1 MAVSEK
7 QNLPKHTDW
16 ANLPKNIID
25 SIIEKSVPPLSQFI
39 RFGSVCKAWH
49 AAITENRSLR
59 SKILKRCHHQV
70 PFLMIT
76 KSQEKRGLYNIIE
89 KKLHGVELSVP
100 YKRRCCGSSYGWIAT
115 VDWTL
120 AIKLINP
127 FTGGIIDLPS
137 VDIPVV
143 NKFTKEDEH
152 EFHVK
157 KVILS
162 DDPYVN
168 PDNFMVLALFGAS
181 SSVAIIR
188 PGEKTWTYTSN
199 LETIAKDD
207 AIFHKGKFYAV
218 DFRLGIISVQ
228 VANMNGSLV
237 SAFDEKIIIPPEEE
251 GDNAF
256 KYIVES
262 SDGELLIVQ
271 RFISTYGP
279 YRWTTNFKVLKLRQ
293 HANHVARLVEVKNIG
308 DDALFLGDNCSM
320 SVAASRFPECR
331 PNSIYFTDDT
341 ILYTLE
347 GSIDM
352 GIFSLETGCFQPFDD
367 MDPSHSDMPPPF
379 FILPTL
385 VENRV
390 THPCQY

>member
-1 MAVSEK
+1 
-7 QNLPKHTDW
+7 
-16 ANLPKNIID
+16 
-25 SIIEKSVPPLSQFI
+25 
-39 RFGSVCKAWH
+39 
-49 AAITENRSLR
+49 
-59 SKILKRCHHQV
+59 
-70 PFLMIT
+70 MIT
-76 KSQEKRGLYNIIE
+76 KSQEKRGLYNITE

-152 EFHVK
+152 EFH
-157 KVILS
+157 
-162 DDPYVN
+162 
-168 PDNFMVLALFGAS
+168 
-181 SSVAIIR
+181 
-188 PGEKTWTYTSN
+188 
-199 LETIAKDD
+199 
-207 AIFHKGKFYAV
+207 KGKFYAV
-218 DFRLGIISVQ
+218 DFRLGIKSVQ
-228 VANMNGSLV
+228 VTNMNGSLV

-293 HANHVARLVEVKNIG
+293 HANHVARLVEVRNIG

-385 VENRV
+385 VDNRV

>member
-1 MAVSEK
+1 M
-7 QNLPKHTDW
+7 
-16 ANLPKNIID
+16 
-25 SIIEKSVPPLSQFI
+25 
-39 RFGSVCKAWH
+39 
-49 AAITENRSLR
+49 
-59 SKILKRCHHQV
+59 
-70 PFLMIT
+70 
-76 KSQEKRGLYNIIE
+76 
-89 KKLHGVELSVP
+89 ELSVP
-100 YKRRCCGSSYGWIAT
+100 YKRRCSGSSYGWIAT

-120 AIKLINP
+120 AIKLVNP
-127 FTGGIIDLPS
+127 FTGGIINLPP

-143 NKFTKEDEH
+143 NKFTDEH
-152 EFHVK
+152 ELHVK

-162 DDPYVN
+162 DDPCVN

-181 SSVAIIR
+181 SSIAIIR

-199 LETIAKDD
+199 SETTAKDD

-218 DFRLGIISVQ
+218 DFRLGIISVELT
-228 VANMNGSLV
+228 NMK
-237 SAFDEKIIIPPEEE
+237 AFDEKIIIPPEEE

-262 SDGELLIVQ
+262 SEGELLIVQ
-271 RFISTYGP
+271 RFITTYGP
-279 YRWTTNFKVLKLRQ
+279 YHWTTNFKVLKLRQ
-293 HANHVARLVEVKNIG
+293 YANAAARLVEVRNIG

-320 SVAASRFPECR
+320 SVAASPFPGCR

-341 ILYTLE
+341 IHYTLE

-352 GIFSLETGCFQPFDD
+352 GIFSLERGCFQPFDD

-390 THPCQY
+390 THPCPY